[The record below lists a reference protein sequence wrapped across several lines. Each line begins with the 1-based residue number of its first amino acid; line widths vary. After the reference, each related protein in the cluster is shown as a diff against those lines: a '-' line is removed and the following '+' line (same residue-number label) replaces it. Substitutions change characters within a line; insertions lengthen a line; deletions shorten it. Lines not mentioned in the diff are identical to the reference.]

1 MLYTKAVNFVIR
13 HEKFEG
19 PLDLLLELIQ
29 REELAISEISLS
41 KVAEEYLQHVK
52 TLERIDPDAL
62 ADFLVIAA
70 QLILL
75 KSRSLLPSLALA
87 EEDEHSLDELTG
99 RLEEYKKIRE
109 LAGELK
115 IREQQHARII
125 SREPSH
131 DPQSVIFY
139 PPPQL
144 TLEKI
149 RTTFAGILA
158 AIPKAEKL
166 AEEKLRRVISLQE
179 KIAHIRAFLSE
190 TVEHMFSE
198 LVGGAGEK
206 IEIIVSFLAILE
218 LVRQKFIDVS
228 QENLFEDITIRR
240 QIDPAPVQ
248 PTL

>member
-1 MLYTKAVNFVIR
+1 MNFVIR

-29 REELAISEISLS
+29 NEQLAISEISLS

-70 QLILL
+70 QLILI
-75 KSRSLLPSLALA
+75 KSRSLLPSLQLA
-87 EEDEHSLDELTG
+87 EEDEHSMDELAG

-115 IREQQHARII
+115 ILEERHARII
-125 SREPSH
+125 SREPPH
-131 DPQSVIFY
+131 DPKNVIFY

-149 RTTFAGILA
+149 RATFAGILA
-158 AIPKAEKL
+158 VIPKAEKL
-166 AEEKLRRVISLQE
+166 AEEKLRRVISLQQ
-179 KIAHIRAFLSE
+179 KIAHIRTFLSE

-198 LVGGAGEK
+198 LIGGATEK
-206 IEIIVSFLAILE
+206 VEIIVSFLAILE
-218 LVRQKFIDVS
+218 LVRQKFIDAT

-240 QIDPAPVQ
+240 QIDSTPVS
-248 PTL
+248 PIP